1 MFNMFNL
8 NPFKSKEEQ
17 RQQPTWDPNTLTM
30 TQPATPAAPNQLVS
44 QPPVYLNQWSPSID
58 TVSTD
63 ACPVSPHRNRW
74 T

>member
-1 MFNMFNL
+1 MFNL

-44 QPPVYLNQWSPSID
+44 QPPPAQEQMDMRLRGGGEKEAVCCG
-58 TVSTD
+58 V
-63 ACPVSPHRNRW
+63 
-74 T
+74 